1 MGRGAGNSR
10 EATDYT
16 ADLKFAYPAEFHDN
30 CVLCSASKRF
40 TQSVST
46 HVHVHVQAI
55 NWMELALFCGYQ

>member
-16 ADLKFAYPAEFHDN
+16 ADLKFAYPVEFHDN
-30 CVLCSASKRF
+30 SSKSF

-46 HVHVHVQAI
+46 HVHVHVLVI
-55 NWMELALFCGYQ
+55 NRVELALFCGYQ